1 MNNQIPKKSFKQFIP
16 IGIIL
21 IFMGII
27 YLLATLDIIDLEII
41 RKQHAIIKKF
51 VLKHKILS
59 PILFTLA
66 YIVITALSIP
76 IGSFVTMLGG
86 YLFSPILGTV
96 YVVIGATVGASLI
109 FLAARYALSNFFRK
123 KAGSFIEKL
132 QKGFQEN
139 SINYLLFL
147 RLVPL
152 FPFWALN
159 ISLAFLNVSLLNYVW
174 TCFVG
179 IIPGTFVYASAGS
192 GLGEILAMGEKVN
205 LSAIFNWK
213 LRITLIGIAVLVLIP
228 VFYKK
233 IRKKKIDV
241 R

>member
-1 MNNQIPKKSFKQFIP
+1 
-16 IGIIL
+16 
-21 IFMGII
+21 
-27 YLLATLDIIDLEII
+27 
-41 RKQHAIIKKF
+41 
-51 VLKHKILS
+51 
-59 PILFTLA
+59 
-66 YIVITALSIP
+66 
-76 IGSFVTMLGG
+76 MLGG

-179 IIPGTFVYASAGS
+179 IIPGTFMYASAGS